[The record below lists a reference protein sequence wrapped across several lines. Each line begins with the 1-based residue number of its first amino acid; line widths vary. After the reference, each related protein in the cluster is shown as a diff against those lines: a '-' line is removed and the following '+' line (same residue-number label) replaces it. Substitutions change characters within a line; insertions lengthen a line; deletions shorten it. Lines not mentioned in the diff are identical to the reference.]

1 MTALMVVQA
10 RMGSTRLPGKVLEPL
25 AGRPMLA
32 FMLERLGGADAGPLV
47 LATSDDPRDDPV
59 AALGQECG
67 VPVVRGSEAD
77 VLSRFVLALDAFP
90 SERVVRLTADSP
102 LADLEVIADALA
114 LHARS
119 GAAYT
124 SNSLLRTFPDGLD
137 VEVVEANALREAD
150 ACATQADE
158 REHVTPFLQRHPG
171 RFPIAQLDSGS
182 DLGHLRWTIDE
193 RADLERLRSLVGQV
207 EDPVRAPW
215 RSFLDGSP
223 PEPSP
228 DLSPARADD
237 PLPDAP
243 PAVVD
248 AARDW
253 WGGGTRPF
261 ARVYTDHRGAW
272 IALEIADGRA
282 RIAVHPE
289 HERTRLVTAARALTR
304 GDRQIVDLMETP
316 A

>member
-1 MTALMVVQA
+1 MTPLLVVQA

-32 FMLERLGGADAGPLV
+32 FMLERLGAADAGPLV
-47 LATSDDPRDDPV
+47 LATSDDARDDRV
-59 AALGQECG
+59 AALGQAYG
-67 VPVVRGSEAD
+67 VAVVRGSEAD
-77 VLSRFVLALDAFP
+77 VLSRFVLALEAFP
-90 SERVVRLTADSP
+90 SECVVRLTADSP
-102 LADLEVIADALA
+102 LADPEVIADALE
-114 LHARS
+114 LHAKR
-119 GAAYT
+119 GVAYT

-137 VEVVEANALREAD
+137 VEVVDASALREAD
-150 ACATQADE
+150 ACATQSDE
-158 REHVTPFLQRHPG
+158 REHVTPYLQRHPD

-182 DLGHLRWTIDE
+182 DLGHLRWTVDE
-193 RADLERLRSLVGQV
+193 HHDLERLRGLVGPV
-207 EDPVRAPW
+207 DERVRAPW

-223 PEPSP
+223 AEPPP
-228 DLSPARADD
+228 DLSPARANDS
-237 PLPDAP
+237 LPDAP
-243 PAVVD
+243 PPVVD

-304 GDRQIVDLMETP
+304 SDRQIVELLETP